1 MIKQKLF
8 FIFIALAF
16 ALPVLAQD
24 GSAGLAPSASQ
35 PRAATSSA
43 VTPRPIN
50 SAPPAG
56 SVTPRPTTATTSA
69 PALATSEPTPKE
81 SAPGSNSNILGIVVL
96 AAAVL
101 VLGGYGAYKL
111 KTKSQNTEKKDS
123 KHCFNIKRLME
134 DKLRELTD
142 LRGQIESK
150 AKEKAREK
158 VRESLGGTSAGEVL
172 AKIERAE
179 KEYAQ
184 IKQLYEKCV
193 IEFEKEKVILV
204 DAIYVFTDTQGKIF
218 KEMRDLLEKYSN
230 RKILLTGAD
239 DRQFKELG
247 LDKMPYEIWTLKH
260 NPEKTDPEYY
270 KKMLAHFGLDAREII
285 YFEHNLDAIKSAESI
300 GIRTYFYDSA
310 KKDLAG
316 LKKFL
321 DENL

>member
-35 PRAATSSA
+35 PRATTSSA

-150 AKEKAREK
+150 AKEKAR
-158 VRESLGGTSAGEVL
+158 
-172 AKIERAE
+172 E